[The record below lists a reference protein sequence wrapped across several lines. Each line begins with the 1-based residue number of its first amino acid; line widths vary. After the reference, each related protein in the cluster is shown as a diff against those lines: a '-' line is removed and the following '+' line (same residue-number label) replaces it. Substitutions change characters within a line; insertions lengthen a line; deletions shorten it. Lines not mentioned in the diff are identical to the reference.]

1 MGPSPLTLGHHQ
13 FTLESEWTYVP
24 NLKKVC
30 WGVWDTVFTRFRRIA
45 RKHNASSH
53 RCRRHRGMR
62 INSNYTNRW
71 IQMLSVIHCSMLIWL
86 YQSDLA
92 VRWSWGSSTMT
103 MFVFGHECVHPRWD
117 VCVCVC
123 VVNIAPLRREWE
135 KQKEAKQSYGGQ
147 REEEDWEES
156 GEKKNQQKEQG
167 RGIKQRWRRR
177 VQEQENNQ
185 LRRGSGRRRQI
196 RSKVVSEWSEF
207 WPYGNLCDKKK
218 KALHPTN
225 FFSQLHC
232 G

>member
-1 MGPSPLTLGHHQ
+1 MKLREQHDD
-13 FTLESEWTYVP
+13 
-24 NLKKVC
+24 NVC
-30 WGVWDTVFTRFRRIA
+30 IRTWMCTPQV
-45 RKHNASSH
+45 
-53 RCRRHRGMR
+53 RC
-62 INSNYTNRW
+62 
-71 IQMLSVIHCSMLIWL
+71 
-86 YQSDLA
+86 
-92 VRWSWGSSTMT
+92 
-103 MFVFGHECVHPRWD
+103 

-218 KALHPTN
+218 KLYILQTSSHNYTVVRNIITVWILFAGNN
-225 FFSQLHC
+225 FC

>member
-1 MGPSPLTLGHHQ
+1 MKLREQHDD
-13 FTLESEWTYVP
+13 
-24 NLKKVC
+24 NVC
-30 WGVWDTVFTRFRRIA
+30 IRTWMCTPQV
-45 RKHNASSH
+45 
-53 RCRRHRGMR
+53 RC
-62 INSNYTNRW
+62 
-71 IQMLSVIHCSMLIWL
+71 
-86 YQSDLA
+86 
-92 VRWSWGSSTMT
+92 
-103 MFVFGHECVHPRWD
+103 

-218 KALHPTN
+218 SFTSYKLLLTTTLWLEILSMSGFCLQATIFVG
-225 FFSQLHC
+225 FFV
-232 G
+232 GFFF